1 MAETITRQ
9 YREPFVETAGLAV
22 TNEGLRLLNQ
32 ALPTSTYTGRSFVAG
47 PSGLETSAQQ
57 AAADL
62 GNLVGTGAGTAQQ
75 AGSIASFM
83 SPYQQD
89 VIDASL
95 TALQR
100 EQDKGLMS
108 LRDSA
113 VRSGAF
119 GGGREAAAIG
129 EFEATGAAARA
140 ALESQLRQQGFQDA
154 VARRNQDLANRQ
166 GLGTFQ
172 STLGAQQRQLD
183 QARLA
188 ADQEQAREAAFGDYT
203 RLGLVGP
210 QLASVIGGF
219 PAATQVQSTPPP
231 STTQQLLGLGI
242 GAAGLGGA
250 VKGLFS

>member
-172 STLGAQQRQLD
+172 SQLGAQQRQLD